1 MFCIFCF
8 HKKTAVTNSR
18 PHKKSAQIWRRRQ
31 CNDCKKIYTTYER
44 PALHEEVQVINTR
57 QEKSFFNTGRL
68 YTDIVSCFEH
78 ASESRH
84 DDTFWIART
93 IEDAVSTAG
102 KLAITT
108 SELKNITYE
117 VLTKFDPLAG
127 VQYAARHHLVTE
139 LRKTRTRRR

>member
-31 CNDCKKIYTTYER
+31 CDNCQEIYTTYER
-44 PALHEEVQVINTR
+44 PALHEEVQVINT
-57 QEKSFFNTGRL
+57 QQKKSFFNAGRL

-78 ASESRH
+78 TGGSRH
-84 DDTFWIART
+84 DDAFWIART
-93 IEDAVSTAG
+93 VEDAVGTAG
-102 KLAITT
+102 KPLLTT
-108 SELKNITYE
+108 QDLKQVTYE
-117 VLTKFDPLAG
+117 ALTQFDPLAG